1 LSHAPAA
8 LRGLYEPIQ
17 GEIDR
22 VEETLRTELAHEN
35 PFVTQLL
42 THSTRFQ
49 GKRVR
54 PALLLHSA
62 HLLGEATD
70 AHVALGAVVE
80 MLHTA
85 TLVHDDVL
93 DDASLRRQV
102 KTLNASWGNEAS
114 ILFGD
119 YLFAKAYTLAAKLH
133 HREANQILARTVED
147 MCVGELWQISTKFN
161 VDIDEAQ
168 YLKVIH
174 GKTGALFAT
183 SCRLGGVNNAPE
195 PGAADALARY
205 GSCIGTAFQIV
216 DDCLDITGDEQEM
229 GKSLGT
235 DLEKGKLTLPVI
247 KLLRDLAPR
256 ERKPLQDLLVSRE
269 RGAERRE
276 VVGRLLRERDTV
288 AWCMRRATDFID
300 EAKAQLRGFRDSVF
314 SENLATLADF
324 ILERRF

>member
-1 LSHAPAA
+1 LSQAPAA
-8 LRGLYEPIQ
+8 LKGLYEPIQ
-17 GEIDR
+17 AEVER
-22 VEETLRTELAHEN
+22 VEDQLRAELSHEN

-42 THSTRFQ
+42 VHSTRFQ

-54 PALLLHSA
+54 PALLLHCA
-62 HLLGEATD
+62 HLLGD
-70 AHVALGAVVE
+70 ARDLHVSLGAVVE

-93 DDASLRRQV
+93 DDAALRRQV
-102 KTLNASWGNEAS
+102 KTLNAAWGNEAS

-133 HREANQILARTVED
+133 HREANMILAKTVED
-147 MCVGELWQISTKFN
+147 MCVGELSQISTKFN
-161 VDIDEAQ
+161 VDLDEAA

-174 GKTGALFAT
+174 YKTGSLFSA
-183 SCRLGGVNNAPE
+183 SCRLGGVGNAAG
-195 PGAADALARY
+195 PGAVEALARY

-216 DDCLDITGDEQEM
+216 DDCLDITGDEAEM

-235 DLEKGKLTLPVI
+235 DLEKGKVTLPVI
-247 KLLRDLAPR
+247 RLLQDLPPR
-256 ERKPLQDLLVSRE
+256 ERRPLRELLTSRE
-269 RGAERRE
+269 RSEERRE
-276 VVGRLLRERDTV
+276 TVARLLREGDSV
-288 AWCMRRATDFID
+288 PWCMKRAADFID

-314 SENLATLADF
+314 TENLTALADF